1 MNKLPKVYANT
12 NLNNIKNNETIY
24 YDKNKTTD
32 IQNIE
37 YKINELFRSSKYVY
51 KINVRITTTKSIN
64 TYKIIG
70 KVNNYLITIDNEKI
84 PINEILDIEEV

>member
-24 YDKNKTTD
+24 YDRNNKTKV
-32 IQNIE
+32 QNIE
-37 YKINELFRSSKYVY
+37 YKINQLFRSPKYIY
-51 KINVRITTTKSIN
+51 KINVKITTTKSIN

-70 KVNNYLITIDNEKI
+70 KVNNYLITLDNEKI
-84 PINEILDIEEV
+84 PINEIIDIEEV